1 MNRNIESLSNKKFD
15 VVIIG
20 GGIFGIC
27 TAWDATLRGL
37 TVALLERGDFSHAAS
52 ANCFK
57 FVHGG
62 IRYLQHLDIQRVRE
76 SSRERN
82 ILLRI
87 APHLVAPISVV
98 IPTYGY
104 GSRNKL
110 VLRIAR
116 ALYNLLAYDKNNK
129 IQDGSRLLPNGK
141 NLSREQCLDLFPG
154 IENSDLTG
162 AITFYDAQMYSPS
175 RLAISYLKSAVSKGT
190 IAANYTEVTGF
201 LSSKNNIYGV
211 RARDIC
217 SDKTFEVQGRIVI
230 NAAGPWS
237 ESLLSKEIGLK
248 NTPKLSYSKDTF
260 IVLKK
265 QLFSNH
271 SLGIKCSSKDA
282 DSLFKS
288 EYRHLFLA
296 PWNGKTIIGV
306 WHNPCDAPSQSA
318 RVTKDELYGY
328 IEEINESYPALSL
341 CLDDIACW
349 NAGYVLF
356 GKNNNESKNY
366 SFGKRSVLIDH
377 EKQNDISGLITL
389 VGVRYTT
396 SRLEA
401 ERTVD
406 LVFKKLG
413 RRSPKCNTSDTPIS
427 GGDIKSIDTYLDVA
441 TNNNNYGLN
450 PPIIQALIY
459 NYGTEH
465 NRVLNYIKEDENLS
479 NTLNNTNV
487 LRAEIVHAAREE
499 MVQKLSD
506 VIFRRTDLG
515 TAGTPGSVAISEC
528 AGLVGRELGWDDE
541 RIKREID
548 EVNSEFVF

>member
-1 MNRNIESLSNKKFD
+1 MKRDLESLSNQKFD

-27 TAWDATLRGL
+27 TAWDAALRGL
-37 TVALLERGDFSHAAS
+37 SVALLERDDFAHAAS

-76 SSRERN
+76 SSGERN

-110 VLRIAR
+110 ILRTAR
-116 ALYNLLAYDKNNK
+116 AVYNLLAYDKNNK
-129 IQDGSRLLPNGK
+129 IHDESRMLPYGD
-141 NLSREQCLDLFPG
+141 NLSREQCLELFPG
-154 IENSDLTG
+154 IENSDFTG

-190 IAANYTEVTGF
+190 IAANYTEVTG
-201 LSSKNNIYGV
+201 LLHKDNDVYGV
-211 RARDIC
+211 RAKDGC
-217 SDKTFEVQGRIVI
+217 SGKTFEVLGNIVI

-237 ESLLSKEIGLK
+237 EGLLSKELGLK
-248 NTPKLSYSKDTF
+248 NTPKLSYSKDIF

-282 DSLFKS
+282 DSMFKS
-288 EYRHLFLA
+288 EYRHLFIA
-296 PWNGKTIIGV
+296 PWNGKSIIGV
-306 WHNPCDAPSQSA
+306 WHNPCDAPSESA
-318 RVTKDELYGY
+318 RVTKDELYCY
-328 IEEINESYPALSL
+328 IEEINDSYPALSL

-356 GKNNNESKNY
+356 GGNSENKNSY

-377 EKQNDISGLITL
+377 EKQHDISGLITL

-413 RRSPKCNTSDTPIS
+413 RRSPKCNTSDTTIS
-427 GGDIKSIDTYLDVA
+427 GGDIKSIDNYLDAA
-441 TNNNNYGLN
+441 TNYSNHGLR
-450 PPIIQALIY
+450 PLVIQSLIF

-465 NRVLNYIKEDENLS
+465 NKVLNYIKEDKNLS
-479 NTLNNTNV
+479 ITLNNTNV

-506 VIFRRTDLG
+506 VVFRRTNLG
-515 TAGTPGSVAISEC
+515 TAGNPGSESIIEC

-548 EVNSEFVF
+548 EVNSKFVY